1 MTTNSTTMT
10 DATEALVTLQTRVID
25 ASEGHAEGAE
35 RADDP
40 TMARVFQELHA
51 MHKSHAATLGAALV
65 ARGVEPDTD
74 GSFMQYVHKAVLS
87 VRAAVGALGESAMPG
102 VRDGE
107 ERILPLYDDAL
118 NLAPGD
124 AELVALLKTQRG
136 EVAEAIDRMR
146 ALEAAAA

>member
-1 MTTNSTTMT
+1 MTDHT

-25 ASEGHAEGAE
+25 ASEGHAKGAE

-65 ARGVEPDTD
+65 VRGVEPDAD
-74 GSFMQYVHKAVLS
+74 GSFMQYVHKAVIS
-87 VRAAVGALGESAMPG
+87 VRSAVGALGESALPG

-107 ERILPLYDDAL
+107 ERILSLYDDTL
-118 NLAPGD
+118 NLVPGD
-124 AELVALLKTQRG
+124 AEVVALLETQRR
-136 EVAEAIDRMR
+136 EVAEAIDRIR
-146 ALEAAAA
+146 ALEPAAG